1 MMKRRIRRGF
11 CAVLAMAMLLE
22 GNVSVTLAAVAN
34 DKTQETAAE
43 KSAELE
49 VIEKWDVKAN
59 ESLEEDK
66 VVSNL
71 TIYPGCNLNL
81 NGHQLTVKGNV
92 YQKGGSVRLS
102 KGTFLCEGS
111 YDFEGSASLSMKDQE
126 DVLVVQGDFTSTVTR
141 DAKEIEAGIVRFGGN
156 FIQKGNDKFRN
167 FITTGTSEVVFDGEK
182 VQNIE
187 FQSPYSYFSKVTLK
201 NTSIEGIVAKDM
213 IHSLQLN
220 RNGIKIQSDVHGS
233 YGWKLTKDEEVE
245 GDLVLIGDTLNL
257 NGHTLKVKGNLIHK
271 NGTVNIQGGA
281 LKVAG
286 NYQAQS
292 DTGEPVSAQLI
303 SKKVGG
309 SFEVA
314 GDIIESSIFSHNS
327 ITEGTILLEGNLLQN
342 ETKVKDNF
350 VMSGNSTLVL
360 NGNKKQKISF
370 ASSGKND
377 SRLQNWEIKNSA
389 GVELVSNIV
398 VMGKVTDYNN
408 SINGA
413 ALILQKSTTFAEQN
427 YNGNVNVY
435 DRTTLDQLQRIGG
448 NLNIRNDAQL
458 KHNLVV
464 EGDVNAE
471 ADFDVN
477 NYMLEVQGS
486 IYTQQGFNINAGK
499 VICKNN
505 FEMPK
510 EKNGHI
516 KMANAAAYLL
526 VEGDFYVGTK
536 GEVSENLLRAGVL
549 EIKGDFTQETTG
561 TAGNFR
567 ASGVHKAIFTG
578 NKEQKIVFSDNKSYF
593 NIVEIDNAEGIYA
606 PQGIYTSKL
615 ELNGSQVRTDMAGKV
630 GWKLEKD
637 EIIEGD
643 FELSSGEMD
652 LNGYTMTVKGTVLQS
667 GGSMNVNGGKLVVE
681 KDYRIQSYKEGVY
694 GESAGQ
700 LLMNKQE
707 DNVEVE
713 GSFIM
718 GSVYSH
724 KNKITEGTI
733 KIKGDVTGIS
743 YTAKDNFAVAG
754 KSKFILNGN
763 NSQRINLS
771 NPNFNEMFVANLE
784 IQNDSE
790 EGVVFETV
798 FPVTSSVNDHG
809 NTTEGQI
816 MTTHNTQFTD
826 NSYAGDVKVHGYG
839 AITSLQRVGGNLTIS
854 YMSYL
859 ANDMQVE
866 GDLILHNSV
875 LELKGKCLQT
885 KGNVIIN
892 GGHINLMGGSLL
904 CGKDLNLAN
913 ESNRASFLVMKNDK
927 DYILVNGNMLV
938 ESDRTY
944 GETINKGLL
953 EIKGD
958 FKQSVQT
965 DAANFM
971 VDKECKV
978 IFSGEKKQ
986 TVIFE
991 SEDSYFS
998 YVKLE
1003 NTSVEGVY
1011 APDGINCKELNVG
1024 ETNYNTN
1031 LEGRT
1036 GWKLTE
1042 NEVIEGDLE
1051 LVQGTLDLNGKTLVV
1066 EGNLLQRGGCV
1077 NINGGKLVVE
1087 QDYSIQKKNNA
1098 GCWASLKMNE
1108 KTDYVE
1114 VQKDFTMAS
1123 YADHAEYLTAGQM
1136 FVYGDFIQKKT
1147 KKETNFYSQD
1157 DFRLIMCGD
1166 KMQSIQ
1172 MQNSSQATSHIAN
1185 LEINHLG
1192 DTTVELNDTTVTGEV
1207 EIKQGKTTGY
1217 LAITN
1222 TTKFKDK
1229 KFLGSVVVK
1238 ESTSYPEDLFVKG
1251 SIRVLKDLQLN
1262 GNIHVGKEFIS
1273 YHNVNLQGCQLT
1285 IDGDAHIN
1293 QGRVFLNEGQL
1304 ICHGNMTFEYAK
1316 NDFSGVDMRYAKD
1329 YICVD
1334 GNLYLNSA
1342 MAMTLTD
1349 GILELK
1355 GDFIQTQFSVNN
1367 TFMQKQNGKTV
1378 VSGTKKQTLHF
1389 ADSSSQFGTLVL
1401 KNESD
1406 EGVYLDNMSIRALDV
1421 IRNNCRITCNGNGTY
1436 GWTLRED
1443 TVLEGDVNIVTD
1455 TLDLNGHKLIVN
1467 GNLYISSGKLK
1478 IDGGEL
1484 EVNGDLRIQGFQR
1497 KGIYY
1502 SGMGTLIM
1510 QNKKDV
1516 VRVKKDFIVQTR
1528 VAGKGLLTE
1537 GELHVCGNF
1546 WQLSEQADEKE
1557 SFTPSDNHK
1566 VVFDGTEKQTIS
1578 FAETGKSR
1586 FQNVKIDSK
1595 EREVELLTNVLCE
1608 GEIEDEAQKT
1618 CSRNNTYRMTINHL
1632 SQLKNG
1638 KFGGDINLKKA
1649 DDLTQNVTIKG
1660 KLVTS
1665 DSLNLQ
1671 KYVLKVGEF
1680 KKTNGK
1686 LNIQEGRFYVENNF
1700 NMSDYASLTMDKS
1713 AGYMQIKGDTE
1724 LSVNSALFTAGTSE
1738 FCGSVKVLKNLTA
1751 GESHKTILSGKKIG
1765 LGRDYIQHISFKND
1779 TDKWNIMVLKKNPN
1793 DCYVFSK
1800 EAEQMCNELRV
1811 EIQDEE
1817 APTKVQNVVCKK
1829 STATTA
1835 ELSWDEAED
1844 NEKVEGYWV
1853 YRNSKLL
1860 GTTSNTFYTDIELT
1874 PATSYQYQIAAFDAA
1889 ENSSEISES
1898 IEVMTKEDI
1907 DAPSTPSDINIYSQT
1922 GTALTISWTKSQ
1934 DNVGT
1939 IGYEVYRDGDLVA
1952 TIEGTGKT
1960 SYRDVSCKLGQK
1972 YSYQVLAFDKVGNK
1986 SEKSKPIEGEL
1997 LAPQIQTFNI
2007 QEGQVIGGE
2016 EISLVVKFDNHGNY
2030 QSDKVCFEYSKDNGV
2045 TWLAINPALLGQKEY
2060 SQTQFYC
2067 GCTWNLRKLTSG
2079 TYKVR
2084 ATLYDMDENKDVKE
2098 VSCAIDK
2105 NGAKPPEYVYAES
2118 ESGVVELEWS
2128 ESPTAT
2134 CAEYEIY
2141 RECGDEQKKLAV
2153 LSERNKTNYLDS
2165 DVKEGMEYQYQIIAV
2180 DKFGQKGVP
2189 SKKVSVVACKDT
2201 ECPIVK
2207 NLYAKTECI
2216 NDKSVLWVE
2225 ASDNINVEKVC
2236 IQYRK
2241 NNEWITV
2248 VELQGDQEHSGKLED
2263 LPADGTYEFR
2273 AVAIDAAGN
2282 KSIPYSKNLVI
2293 DRTGVKP
2300 PENLKVSVQNQNV
2313 RFTWEAPKENDFD
2326 YYAVE
2331 QKIGGEYK
2339 QVVKEGKK
2347 AGVYVKNLQH
2357 DTEYQF
2363 RVVGY
2368 DTVGN
2373 RGEASDEIKVR
2384 TEIDREG
2391 PYLQKFTPAM
2401 PYYRDSIP
2409 LSFVCKDDEGL
2420 SIIRI
2425 VCSSDK
2431 KQWDEVQRIDLTQGE
2446 KIYSGTYDLDI
2457 TDYPEGE
2464 LYVRFILTDVNGNV
2478 SGKAGSIMERK
2489 FYHDTTPP
2497 DPVKLQ
2503 TKQSGKYLHLEWQE
2517 PEAKDAVVYDVY
2529 RLNADTGEY
2538 ECVKRNTHALKY
2550 YDDNCVG
2557 GTIYFY
2563 MVKAKDYAGNC
2574 SDFSNVALARFEQ
2587 SNIYLKDTPPVE
2599 VCGLV
2604 GGTKDADG
2612 NVVVGENAKLHAMVY
2627 GDKPLADVTIS
2638 YRKKGTND
2646 KWKTIYQIQS
2656 GKTEQEIYVEWKNSH
2671 LEDGEYE
2678 FRVSAKDEEGNYAQ
2692 SYTKIF
2698 VLKKKQNQ
2706 EKPNEE
2712 PNTTDSEKTSKINA
2726 VVNLQEVQRV
2736 GTEYVFDASES
2747 TGGASAIKNYEWDF
2761 GDGTTGKGVS
2771 PTHAYQAT
2779 GEYTVTLTLTDFWG
2793 NKDSFMQKIESV
2805 AKRSGG
2811 IRVSVKA
2818 ENGPNL
2824 SDTVIQIQKSPN
2836 GKVQE
2841 VSTDY
2846 NGVYESALK
2855 NGTYTVSVYK
2865 SGYLP
2870 KQQTVKVKDGIIKDI
2885 KFTLQ
2890 QHEMVTGEVSH
2901 RKLDMREIIELGV
2914 DLENQDN
2921 WYIIEYTDTYVEEDT
2936 GVWKQRRR
2944 YLRDG
2949 KFVSD
2954 GNGGYSGYVR
2964 GSKLGKDDGIYVH
2977 YVKKKI
2983 AILKQMFEVELE
2995 LTNHASKEFSLT
3007 NNKAKLNLP
3016 VAGLSFIDFEDKRV
3030 QNTTVEFDDFPGEMT
3045 KKLNWY
3051 IRGDQPGEYSLS
3063 VDYSGRLQ
3071 PFDEEITAHIVDP
3084 EPVKVTLEN
3093 ENTSTDPE
3101 FLEDESNPQTYL
3113 LSVRNLVGE
3122 KISGAYVELDY
3133 NGTSTRAIT
3142 DSEGDAY
3149 LEVKKDDYRV
3159 FTLTVT
3165 KKGYPDYVDEYYT
3178 LCSEGSDSVHIGG
3191 KNNDGASY
3199 PDENTSYKGDFALLD
3214 VLVDNHNPMDSE
3226 KRIDRCSGKD
3236 VTFVLKFSDKITSG
3250 KIIMEKDEKRNDL
3263 ESKSSTISKNK
3274 KELRVVVDSKKL
3286 KVGSLF
3292 HIEAVDEEE
3301 GILHKYTL
3309 RNVRVIDSK
3318 YDNLPKKTIDISLN
3332 KIDRSGSVTATFDPK
3347 WLTKSTNIYNHELA
3361 QFNMALASVAYCEDD
3376 GDEYKTLRNKNYY
3389 DALTAL
3395 GFKVDGGEYCLKLA
3409 QDNRGGPT
3417 KKEDSQTIHYYLASN
3432 KYKIV
3437 DSEMDVVILT
3447 LRGTKGNEWYDNF
3460 DIDLH
3465 NVGEDKGKNCRV
3477 HDGFNNGASAV
3488 KKALKEYIRVNNLT
3502 SNTKIIITGHSRG
3515 AAVTNLLAAQL
3526 GEEEN
3531 IFKGREGDQHKA
3543 DVFAYAYACPN
3554 TVSRAQTL
3562 KKNYDN
3568 IFNFVNPQDFVTKVV
3583 PSTWGFGRYG
3593 TTYVFPSSVNGFN
3606 ELNAGNMSK
3615 DLYDLYMQE
3624 MQKKFSA
3631 YWKGNEYEAYFLGIN
3646 RVSELIDLIT
3656 MYVGDVSLYY
3666 KRDLN
3671 KFGVKNISSSLIPE
3685 DWEKSD
3691 EIKSVDTLL
3700 QGKYLKIPR
3709 VTLRDV
3715 FQGLLSKAMV
3725 EGLSSLGVKKNIGL
3739 AITSNY
3745 GGDIGYFV
3753 MMYFLI
3759 HNNGIT
3765 TDTFEYSHTYETYLA
3780 MINSVPE
3787 DVLKSPKKLVKGIIN
3802 CPVDLEVYNADN
3814 ELVGR
3819 IKDNKID
3826 TSIVS
3831 EGEVDLE
3838 VVGDSKQ
3845 FKISAALN
3853 YKIKLTGNAD
3863 GKMDYILSTEDLDAG
3878 EEQRILFKDISVSN
3892 KRMMEMNI
3900 SPDVSLKDQSLK
3912 SENGKEIHYDQLLEQ
3927 EDLNTLSVTTEVQG
3941 MGTASSFTN
3950 LTYGDAVVL
3959 KAETDENNEF
3969 IGWYDE
3975 KGNFV
3980 SKEPEY
3986 PIVVTEN
3993 RTYQARFT
4001 NCFVE
4006 LENYQAPDV
4015 VQMEIGDTTSLAIE
4029 VVPHNATVKTCILES
4044 LNQDIVQVDDYGILQ
4059 ARKAGVA
4066 KIKICS
4072 PDEKIL
4078 CYTTVVVGKDTPVPS
4093 INPRTTE
4100 EPAPSP
4106 NASKEPVL
4114 PTPCTSSVPEAT
4126 EKPNLMPSASSYPM
4140 GTSPGR
4146 TDVSKQP
4153 YDSELTPTKQKEKDK
4168 KLKKNKRDILSNIRI
4183 KRIKRKKRGIYIEF
4197 TKVKKATKYEIQW
4210 STTKTFKKPKTIT
4223 LKKNKYLLKCKKK
4236 KLYFRIRA
4244 RRGKKKGKWT
4254 KKIKER

>member
-22 GNVSVTLAAVAN
+22 GNVSVTLAAVAS
-34 DKTQETAAE
+34 DKIQEVASE
-43 KSAELE
+43 NSAELE
-49 VIEKWDVKAN
+49 VVEKWDVKAN

-102 KGTFLCEGS
+102 KGTFLCEGN

-156 FIQKGNDKFRN
+156 FIQKGNDKLRN
-167 FITTGTSEVVFDGEK
+167 FITTGTSEVIFNGEK

-201 NTSIEGIVAKDM
+201 NTSTEGIVAKDM

-220 RNGIKIQSDVHGS
+220 RNGVKIQSDVHGS

-257 NGHTLKVKGNLIHK
+257 NGHTLKVKGNLVHK
-271 NGTVNIQGGA
+271 NGMVNIQGGT

-360 NGNKKQKISF
+360 NGNEKQKISF

-389 GVELVSNIV
+389 GVELASNIV

-413 ALILQKSTTFAEQN
+413 ALILQKSTTFAERN

-435 DRTTLDQLQRIGG
+435 DWTTLDQLQRIGG

-471 ADFDVN
+471 DDFDVN

-549 EIKGDFTQETTG
+549 EIKGDFTQETTR

-652 LNGYTMTVKGTVLQS
+652 LNGYTMTVKGTLLQS

-754 KSKFILNGN
+754 KSKFILNGD

-854 YMSYL
+854 YMPYL

-875 LELKGKCLQT
+875 LELKGKCLQIQ
-885 KGNVIIN
+885 GNVIIN

-913 ESNRASFLVMKNDK
+913 ESNSASFLVMKNDK

-1003 NTSVEGVY
+1003 NTSAEGVY
-1011 APDGINCKELNVG
+1011 APTGINCKELNVG
-1024 ETNYNTN
+1024 ETNYNTD

-1087 QDYSIQKKNNA
+1087 QDYSIQKENNA

-1251 SIRVLKDLQLN
+1251 SIRVLKDLRLK

-1273 YHNVNLQGCQLT
+1273 YNNVNLQGCQLT

-1355 GDFIQTQFSVNN
+1355 GNFIQSQFSVNN

-1378 VSGTKKQTLHF
+1378 ASGTKKQTFHF

-1578 FAETGKSR
+1578 FAETGKSWFR
-1586 FQNVKIDSK
+1586 NVKIDSK

-1618 CSRNNTYRMTINHL
+1618 YSRNNTYMMTINHL

-1660 KLVTS
+1660 KLVAPA
-1665 DSLNLQ
+1665 SLNLQ

-1765 LGRDYIQHISFKND
+1765 LGRDFIQQISFKND
-1779 TDKWNIMVLKKNPN
+1779 INKWNIMVLKKNPN

-1907 DAPSTPSDINIYSQT
+1907 DAPSTPSDVNIYSQT

-1952 TIEGTGKT
+1952 TIEGAGKT

-2045 TWLAINPALLGQKEY
+2045 TWLAINQALLGQKEY

-2153 LSERNKTNYLDS
+2153 LGERNKTNYLDS

-2189 SKKVSVVACKDT
+2189 SKKVSVVASKDT

-2225 ASDNINVEKVC
+2225 ASDNINVEKVW

-2248 VELQGDQEHSGKLED
+2248 AELQGDQEHSGKLEN
-2263 LPADGTYEFR
+2263 LPTDGTYEFR
-2273 AVAIDAAGN
+2273 AVAVDAAGN

-2293 DRTGVKP
+2293 DRTGVKS

-2313 RFTWEAPKENDFD
+2313 RFTWEAPQENDFD

-2339 QVVKEGKK
+2339 QIVKEGKK

-2425 VCSSDK
+2425 ICSSDK
-2431 KQWDEVQRIDLTQGE
+2431 RQWDEVQRIDLTQGE

-2478 SGKAGSIMERK
+2478 SGKARSIMERK

-2550 YDDNCVG
+2550 YDDNCVA

-2563 MVKAKDYAGNC
+2563 TVKAKDYAGNC

-2646 KWKTIYQIQS
+2646 KWKTIYQTQS

-2761 GDGTTGKGVS
+2761 GDGTTGKGVA
-2771 PTHAYQAT
+2771 PTHTYQAT
-2779 GEYTVTLTLTDFWG
+2779 GEYTVTLTLTDFRG

-2805 AKRSGG
+2805 AKKSGG

-2818 ENGPNL
+2818 ENGSNL

-2890 QHEMVTGEVSH
+2890 QHEVVTGEVSH

-2936 GVWKQRRR
+2936 GEWKQRRR
-2944 YLRDG
+2944 YLRDRE
-2949 KFVSD
+2949 FVSD
-2954 GNGGYSGYVR
+2954 GGGEYSGYIGAGG
-2964 GSKLGKDDGIYVH
+2964 GSGKDKNDGIYVH
-2977 YVKKKI
+2977 YVKRKI
-2983 AILKQMFEVELE
+2983 AFLKQMFEVELE
-2995 LTNHASKEFSLT
+2995 LTNHASKEFSIT
-3007 NNKAKLNLP
+3007 NNKAKLSLP
-3016 VAGLSFIDFEDKRV
+3016 DGGLSFIDFEDKRV

-3149 LEVKKDDYRV
+3149 LEVKKEDYRV

-3178 LCSEGSDSVHIGG
+3178 LCNEGSDTVHIGG

-3214 VLVDNHNPMDSE
+3214 VLVDDHNLMDSE

-3236 VTFVLKFSDKITSG
+3236 VTFVLKFSDKITSA

-3274 KELRVVVDSKKL
+3274 KELRMVVDPKKL

-3531 IFKGREGDQHKA
+3531 MFKGREGDQHKA

-3554 TVSRAQTL
+3554 TVTRAETL

-3631 YWKGNEYEAYFLGIN
+3631 YWKGKEYEAYFLGIN

-3671 KFGVKNISSSLIPE
+3671 KFGVKNISPSLIPE

-3691 EIKSVDTLL
+3691 EIKSAETLF
-3700 QGKYLKIPR
+3700 QGKCLKIPC

-3715 FQGLLSKAMV
+3715 FQGLLSKTMV

-3739 AITSNY
+3739 ALLSNY
-3745 GGDIGYFV
+3745 GGDIGFV
-3753 MMYFLI
+3753 VMIFFGV
-3759 HNNGIT
+3759 HKA
-3765 TDTFEYSHTYETYLA
+3765 TFEYSHTYETYLA

-3802 CPVDLEVYNADN
+3802 CPVDLEVYNSDN

-3826 TSIVS
+3826 TSIES
-3831 EGEVDLE
+3831 ERKVDLE
-3838 VVGDSKQ
+3838 VIGDSKQ
-3845 FKISAALN
+3845 FKINASLN

-3892 KRMMEMNI
+3892 KRIMEMNI
-3900 SPDVSLKDQSLK
+3900 SPDVSLKDQSLR

-3927 EDLNTLSVTTEVQG
+3927 GDLNTLSVTTEVQG
-3941 MGTASSFTN
+3941 RGTASSFAN

-3986 PIVVTEN
+3986 PIVVTKN

-4001 NCFVE
+4001 NCFVQ
-4006 LENYQAPDV
+4006 LQNYQAPDV
-4015 VQMEIGDTTSLAIE
+4015 VQMEIGDKTSLAIE

-4072 PDEKIL
+4072 PDEKIV

-4093 INPRTTE
+4093 ISPRTTE

-4106 NASKEPVL
+4106 NASKKPVL

-4146 TDVSKQP
+4146 TDVLKQP
-4153 YDSELTPTKQKEKDK
+4153 YDSELTPTEQKKKDK

-4254 KKIKER
+4254 KYIKER